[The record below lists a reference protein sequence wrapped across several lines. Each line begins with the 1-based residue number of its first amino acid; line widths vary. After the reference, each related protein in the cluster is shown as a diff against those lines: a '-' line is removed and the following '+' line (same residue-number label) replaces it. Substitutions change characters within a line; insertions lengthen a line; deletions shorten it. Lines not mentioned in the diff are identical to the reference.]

1 MKKLLSLYF
10 SKNVITPGRTGK
22 QEKKML
28 NKEIGKQSSKL
39 KLALSI
45 NRACNKNENLGEFTS
60 EMEPK

>member
-10 SKNVITPGRTGK
+10 SKNVIAPGRTGK
-22 QEKKML
+22 QETKML

-45 NRACNKNENLGEFTS
+45 NRAYNKNENLGEFTN
-60 EMEPK
+60 EMELK

>member
-1 MKKLLSLYF
+1 
-10 SKNVITPGRTGK
+10 
-22 QEKKML
+22 ML

-45 NRACNKNENLGEFTS
+45 NRACNKNENLGEFTN